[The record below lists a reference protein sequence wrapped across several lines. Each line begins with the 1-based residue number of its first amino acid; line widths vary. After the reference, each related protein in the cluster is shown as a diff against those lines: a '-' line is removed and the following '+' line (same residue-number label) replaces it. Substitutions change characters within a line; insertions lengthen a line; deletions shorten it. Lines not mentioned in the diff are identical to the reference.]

1 VTENKCDTITHLGGT
16 VAQMAIPK
24 YDELFN
30 PVLKAL
36 HDLGGSATNQELEDK
51 VIEVLQL
58 SEEEAYE
65 RREGKSQTRLNYRVG
80 WAKSYLKKTGYVD
93 NTERGVWALTAA
105 GQKTSH
111 VERSSIKR
119 QVQAEFA
126 KKEIEASEDEVELDE
141 NGDSE
146 SAQSWQDHLLSI
158 LLEISPDAFERLS
171 QRLLRESGFNQV
183 EVTGRS
189 GDGGID
195 GHGVVKLQGL
205 LSFHVYFQCK
215 RYRNTVGSSVVRDF
229 RGAMMGRADKGLI
242 ITTGTF
248 TRDAIAEATRDGAT
262 PIDLIDGPELM
273 DRLKDLGLGVT
284 VSKRIVEDVEIK
296 SEWFQ
301 AI

>member
-1 VTENKCDTITHLGGT
+1 
-16 VAQMAIPK
+16 MAIPK

-30 PVLKAL
+30 PVLRAL
-36 HDLGGSATNQELEDK
+36 HSLGGSATNQELEDK
-51 VIEVLQL
+51 VIEILQL
-58 SEEEAYE
+58 PEEEAYE
-65 RREGKSQTRLNYRVG
+65 RREGKSQTRLNYRTA
-80 WAKSYLKKTGYVD
+80 WAKSYLKKHGLVD
-93 NTERGVWALTAA
+93 NTERGVWALTAE
-105 GQKTSH
+105 GQKTTDVDPADVKAS
-111 VERSSIKR
+111 VR
-119 QVQAEFA
+119 AEFA
-126 KKEIEASEDEVELDE
+126 NKKRSGPSQDDELDE
-141 NGDSE
+141 EGATDAE
-146 SAQSWQDHLLSI
+146 VSWQDKLLSI
-158 LLEISPDAFERLS
+158 LTEMTPDAFERLS
-171 QRLLRESGFNQV
+171 QRLLRESGFTQV

-284 VSKRIVEDVEIK
+284 VSKRVVEDIEIK
-296 SEWFQ
+296 PEWFR

>member
-1 VTENKCDTITHLGGT
+1 
-16 VAQMAIPK
+16 MAIPK
-24 YDELFN
+24 YDKLFN
-30 PVLKAL
+30 PVLRAL
-36 HDLGGSATNQELEDK
+36 HALGGSATNRELEDK
-51 VIEVLQL
+51 VIEILQL
-58 SEEEAYE
+58 PEEEAYE
-65 RREGKSQTRLNYRVG
+65 RLEGKSQTRLNYRTA
-80 WAKSYLKKTGYVD
+80 WAKSYLKKHGLVD
-93 NTERGVWALTAA
+93 NTERGVWALTAK
-105 GQKTSH
+105 GQKTSE
-111 VERSSIKR
+111 VDPGDVKATVRI
-119 QVQAEFA
+119 EFA
-126 KKEIEASEDEVELDE
+126 NKKRVNPSQDEVPEDEDVAADDL
-141 NGDSE
+141 
-146 SAQSWQDHLLSI
+146 SWQDKLLSV
-158 LLEISPDAFERLS
+158 LTEMTPDAFERLS
-171 QRLLRESGFNQV
+171 QRLLREAGFNQV

-273 DRLKDLGLGVT
+273 VRLKDLGLGIT
-284 VSKRIVEDVEIK
+284 VSKRIVEDIEIDP
-296 SEWFQ
+296 EWFQ

>member
-1 VTENKCDTITHLGGT
+1 
-16 VAQMAIPK
+16 MAIPK

-36 HDLGGSATNQELEDK
+36 HSLGGSATNQELEDK
-51 VIEVLQL
+51 VIEILQL
-58 SEEEAYE
+58 PEEEAYE
-65 RREGKSQTRLNYRVG
+65 RREGKSQTRLNYRTA
-80 WAKSYLKKTGYVD
+80 WAKSYLKKHGLVD
-93 NTERGVWALTAA
+93 NTERGVWALTAE
-105 GQKTSH
+105 GQKTTDVDPADVKAS
-111 VERSSIKR
+111 VR
-119 QVQAEFA
+119 AEFA
-126 KKEIEASEDEVELDE
+126 NKKRSGPSQDDELDE
-141 NGDSE
+141 EGATDAE
-146 SAQSWQDHLLSI
+146 VSWQDKLLTI
-158 LLEISPDAFERLS
+158 LTEMTPDAFERLS
-171 QRLLRESGFNQV
+171 QRLLRESGFTQV

-248 TRDAIAEATRDGAT
+248 TREAIAEATRDGAT

-273 DRLKDLGLGVT
+273 DRLKDLGLGVA
-284 VSKRIVEDVEIK
+284 VSKRVVEDIEIK
-296 SEWFQ
+296 PEWFQ
-301 AI
+301 TI

>member
-1 VTENKCDTITHLGGT
+1 
-16 VAQMAIPK
+16 MAIPK

-30 PVLKAL
+30 PVLRAL

-51 VIEVLQL
+51 VIEILQL
-58 SEEEAYE
+58 PEEEAYE
-65 RREGKSQTRLNYRVG
+65 RREGKSQTRLNYRTA
-80 WAKSYLKKTGYVD
+80 WAKSYLKKHGLVD
-93 NTERGVWALTAA
+93 NTERGVWALTAE
-105 GQKTSH
+105 GQKTRE
-111 VERSSIKR
+111 VDPAAVKTTVRE
-119 QVQAEFA
+119 EFA
-126 KKEIEASEDEVELDE
+126 SKRRRGDTESHDPDEEETPEIE
-141 NGDSE
+141 E
-146 SAQSWQDHLLSI
+146 SWKDRLLSI
-158 LLEISPDAFERLS
+158 LVEMSPDAFERLS

-273 DRLKDLGLGVT
+273 DRLKDLELGLA
-284 VSKRIVEDVEIK
+284 VSKRMVEDIEIK
-296 SEWFQ
+296 PEWFE

>member
-1 VTENKCDTITHLGGT
+1 
-16 VAQMAIPK
+16 MAIPK

-30 PVLKAL
+30 PVVKAL
-36 HDLGGSATNQELEDK
+36 HALGGSATNQELEDK
-51 VIEVLQL
+51 VVELLAL
-58 SEEEAYE
+58 SEDEAYQ
-65 RREGKSQTRLNYRVG
+65 RREGKSQTLLNYRTA
-80 WAKSYLKKTGYVD
+80 WAKSYLKKHGLVD
-93 NTERGVWALTAA
+93 NTERGVWALTAE
-105 GQKTSH
+105 GQRTTEIDPSRVKAT
-111 VERSSIKR
+111 VR
-119 QVQAEFA
+119 AEFT
-126 KKEIEASEDEVELDE
+126 KKKIDDVREAVDQDDEDVF
-141 NGDSE
+141 DSE
-146 SAQSWQDHLLSI
+146 ETWKDQLLSI
-158 LLEISPDAFERLS
+158 LIEMTPDAFERLS

-273 DRLKDLGLGVT
+273 DRLKDLGLGIT
-284 VSKRIVEDVEIK
+284 VSKRVVEDIEIK
-296 SEWFQ
+296 PGWFQ

>member
-1 VTENKCDTITHLGGT
+1 
-16 VAQMAIPK
+16 MAIPK

-30 PVLKAL
+30 PVLRAL

-51 VIEVLQL
+51 VIEILQL
-58 SEEEAYE
+58 PEDEAYE
-65 RREGKSQTRLNYRVG
+65 RREGKSQTRLNYRTA
-80 WAKSYLKKTGYVD
+80 WAKSYLKKHGLVD

-105 GQKTSH
+105 GQKTSE
-111 VERSSIKR
+111 VDPSDVKATVRE
-119 QVQAEFA
+119 EFA
-126 KKEIEASEDEVELDE
+126 NKRRNGESQTHDPDEDVT
-141 NGDSE
+141 SE
-146 SAQSWQDHLLSI
+146 SEESWKDRLLSI
-158 LLEISPDAFERLS
+158 LVEMSPEAFERLS

-195 GHGVVKLQGL
+195 GHGIVKLQGL

-273 DRLKDLGLGVT
+273 DRLKDLGLGIV
-284 VSKRIVEDVEIK
+284 VSKRIVEDVEINP
-296 SEWFQ
+296 EWFQ

>member
-1 VTENKCDTITHLGGT
+1 
-16 VAQMAIPK
+16 MAIPK

-30 PVLKAL
+30 PVLRAL

-51 VIEVLQL
+51 VIELL
-58 SEEEAYE
+58 WLPEEEAYE
-65 RREGKSQTRLNYRVG
+65 RREGKSQTRLNYRTA
-80 WAKSYLKKTGYVD
+80 WAKSYLKKHGLVD
-93 NTERGVWALTAA
+93 NTERGVWALTAE
-105 GQKTSH
+105 GQKTTE
-111 VERSSIKR
+111 VDPG
-119 QVQAEFA
+119 QVKATVREEFA
-126 KKEIEASEDEVELDE
+126 KKKRNADTETHDPDEEETPDVE
-141 NGDSE
+141 E
-146 SAQSWQDHLLSI
+146 SWKDRLLSI
-158 LLEISPDAFERLS
+158 LVEMSPDAFERLS

-262 PIDLIDGPELM
+262 PIDLIDGSELM

-284 VSKRIVEDVEIK
+284 VSKRIVEDVEIRPD
-296 SEWFQ
+296 WFQ
-301 AI
+301 TI

>member
-1 VTENKCDTITHLGGT
+1 
-16 VAQMAIPK
+16 MAIPK

-30 PVLKAL
+30 PVLRAL

-51 VIEVLQL
+51 VIEILQL
-58 SEEEAYE
+58 PEAEAYE
-65 RREGKSQTRLNYRVG
+65 RREGKSQTRLNYRTA
-80 WAKSYLKKTGYVD
+80 WAKSYLKKHGILD
-93 NTERGVWALTAA
+93 NTERGVWALTAE
-105 GQKTSH
+105 GQKTTE
-111 VERSSIKR
+111 VDPGEVKATVR
-119 QVQAEFA
+119 AEFTN
-126 KKEIEASEDEVELDE
+126 KKRDVNMEAQDPDEEETPEIE
-141 NGDSE
+141 E
-146 SAQSWQDHLLSI
+146 SWKDRLLSI
-158 LLEISPDAFERLS
+158 LVEMSADAFERLS

-284 VSKRIVEDVEIK
+284 VSKRIVEDVEIRP
-296 SEWFQ
+296 EWFQ
-301 AI
+301 AL

>member
-1 VTENKCDTITHLGGT
+1 
-16 VAQMAIPK
+16 MAIPK

-30 PVLKAL
+30 PVLRAL

-51 VIEVLQL
+51 VIEILQL

-65 RREGKSQTRLNYRVG
+65 RREGKSQTRLNYRIA

-93 NTERGVWALTAA
+93 NTDRGVWALTAT
-105 GQKTSH
+105 GQQTTQ
-111 VERSSIKR
+111 VDRSTVKR
-119 QVQAEFA
+119 VVHAEFA
-126 KKEIEASEDEVELDE
+126 KKKLDSADTDTELDDDEDSEASE
-141 NGDSE
+141 
-146 SAQSWQDHLLSI
+146 SWQDRLLAI
-158 LLEISPDAFERLS
+158 LTDMSPDAFERLS

-215 RYRNTVGSSVVRDF
+215 RYRNTVGSSAIRDF

-273 DRLKDLGLGVT
+273 ERLKDLGLGVT
-284 VSKRIVEDVEIK
+284 VSKRIVEDVEIRR
-296 SEWFQ
+296 EWFE

>member
-1 VTENKCDTITHLGGT
+1 VKAT
-16 VAQMAIPK
+16 VRI
-24 YDELFN
+24 
-30 PVLKAL
+30 
-36 HDLGGSATNQELEDK
+36 
-51 VIEVLQL
+51 
-58 SEEEAYE
+58 
-65 RREGKSQTRLNYRVG
+65 
-80 WAKSYLKKTGYVD
+80 
-93 NTERGVWALTAA
+93 
-105 GQKTSH
+105 
-111 VERSSIKR
+111 
-119 QVQAEFA
+119 EFA
-126 KKEIEASEDEVELDE
+126 NKKRVNPSQDEVPEDEDVAADDL
-141 NGDSE
+141 
-146 SAQSWQDHLLSI
+146 SWQDKLLSV
-158 LLEISPDAFERLS
+158 LTEMTPDAFERLS
-171 QRLLRESGFNQV
+171 QRLLREAGFKHV

-273 DRLKDLGLGVT
+273 VRLKDLGLGIT
-284 VSKRIVEDVEIK
+284 VSKRIVEDIEIDP
-296 SEWFQ
+296 EWFQ

>member
-1 VTENKCDTITHLGGT
+1 
-16 VAQMAIPK
+16 MAIPK

-30 PVLKAL
+30 PVLRAL

-51 VIEVLQL
+51 VIEILQL
-58 SEEEAYE
+58 PEEEAYE
-65 RREGKSQTRLNYRVG
+65 RREGKSQTRLNYRTA
-80 WAKSYLKKTGYVD
+80 WAKSYLKKHGLVD
-93 NTERGVWALTAA
+93 NTERGVWALTAE
-105 GQKTSH
+105 GQKTTE
-111 VERSSIKR
+111 VDPG
-119 QVQAEFA
+119 QVKATARDEFA
-126 KKEIEASEDEVELDE
+126 KKKRNAGTETHDPDEEETPDVE
-141 NGDSE
+141 E
-146 SAQSWQDHLLSI
+146 SWKDRLLSI
-158 LLEISPDAFERLS
+158 LVEMSPDAFERLS

-248 TRDAIAEATRDGAT
+248 TRDAVAEATRDGAT

-284 VSKRIVEDVEIK
+284 VSKRFVEDVEIRPQ
-296 SEWFQ
+296 WFH

>member
-1 VTENKCDTITHLGGT
+1 
-16 VAQMAIPK
+16 MAIPK

-36 HDLGGSATNQELEDK
+36 QDLGGSATNQELEDK
-51 VIEVLQL
+51 VIELL
-58 SEEEAYE
+58 ELPEEEAYE
-65 RREGKSQTRLNYRVG
+65 RREGKSQTRLNYRTA
-80 WAKSYLKKTGYVD
+80 WAKSYLKKHGLVD
-93 NTERGVWALTAA
+93 NTERGVWALTAE
-105 GQKTSH
+105 GQKTSE
-111 VERSSIKR
+111 VDPGEVKATVREEFESKKRSALTET
-119 QVQAEFA
+119 QDPDEEETP
-126 KKEIEASEDEVELDE
+126 EIE
-141 NGDSE
+141 DS
-146 SAQSWQDHLLSI
+146 WKDRLLSI
-158 LLEISPDAFERLS
+158 LAEMSPDAFERLS

-273 DRLKDLGLGVT
+273 DRLKDLELGVT
-284 VSKRIVEDVEIK
+284 VSKRVVEDIEIK
-296 SEWFQ
+296 PEWFQ

>member
-1 VTENKCDTITHLGGT
+1 
-16 VAQMAIPK
+16 MAIPK
-24 YDELFN
+24 YDDLFN

-36 HDLGGSATNQELEDK
+36 HGLGGSATNQELEDK
-51 VIEVLQL
+51 VIEILQL
-58 SEEEAYE
+58 PEEEAYE
-65 RREGKSQTRLNYRVG
+65 RREGKSQTRLNYRTA
-80 WAKSYLKKTGYVD
+80 WAKSYLKKHGLVD
-93 NTERGVWALTAA
+93 NTERGVWALTAE
-105 GQKTSH
+105 GQKTTE
-111 VERSSIKR
+111 VDPGEVKATVRE
-119 QVQAEFA
+119 EFA
-126 KKEIEASEDEVELDE
+126 NKKRDVDTETQDPDEEETPEIE
-141 NGDSE
+141 E
-146 SAQSWQDHLLSI
+146 SWKDRLLSI
-158 LLEISPDAFERLS
+158 LVEMSPDAFERLS

-205 LSFHVYFQCK
+205 LSFHVYFRCK

-262 PIDLIDGPELM
+262 PIVLIDGPELM
-273 DRLKDLGLGVT
+273 DRLKGLGLGVT
-284 VSKRIVEDVEIK
+284 VSKRVVEDIEITP
-296 SEWFQ
+296 EWFQ